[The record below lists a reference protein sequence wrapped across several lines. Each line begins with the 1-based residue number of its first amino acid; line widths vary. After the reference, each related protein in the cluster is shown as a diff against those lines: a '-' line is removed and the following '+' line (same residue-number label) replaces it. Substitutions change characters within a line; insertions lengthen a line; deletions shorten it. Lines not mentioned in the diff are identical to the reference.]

1 VTIASTN
8 SKPAPLASLP
18 VVGFIPISEPVPALA
33 FYRDKLGLTLV
44 ADQTPFALVFQSG
57 STMIRATFAS
67 GFKPQP
73 FTIFGWQVTDIEA
86 TVQAL
91 TDAGV
96 VFTRYTGLNDTH
108 PLGIWSAPGGTK
120 VAWFQDPFGN
130 VLSVQQGS

>member
-1 VTIASTN
+1 MPTPLN
-8 SKPAPLASLP
+8 LASSAL
-18 VVGFIPISEPVPALA
+18 VGFVSINDPAKALA
-33 FYRDKLGLTLV
+33 FYRDTLGLTLIQ
-44 ADQTPFALVFQSG
+44 DQTPFALVFDANG
-57 STMIRATFAS
+57 TMVRATFAG

-73 FTIFGWQVTDIEA
+73 FTILGWQVTDIES

-96 VFTRYTGLNDTH
+96 VFNRYTGMNDAD

-130 VLSVQQGS
+130 VLSLQQGV